1 MEENHSNEA
10 SQFAE
15 TPIEVIH
22 AATARVEKILNENFS
37 EHLTFGDGS
46 FTLKRGSTQV
56 MIIVR
61 PFADDETCIECISNV
76 VTGAKITPD
85 LMYFLL
91 RKNAELHYGAFGLL
105 FDDTITFS
113 HSIFGKNL
121 DANELINTVNSV
133 AVIADYYDDII
144 VDLAGGKR
152 AQDLLEDFE

>member
-1 MEENHSNEA
+1 MEKNINLDA
-10 SQFAE
+10 QLAE
-15 TPIEVIH
+15 TPAEVIN
-22 AATARVEKILNENFS
+22 AAIVKVETILKDNFDDYLS
-37 EHLTFGDGS
+37 FGDGS
-46 FTLKRGSTQV
+46 FTLKRGSTQI
-56 MIIVR
+56 MIVVR
-61 PFADDETCIECISNV
+61 AFADDETCIECISNV

-121 DANELINTVNSV
+121 DSNELINTMNSV

-152 AQDLLEDFE
+152 AQDLNEDFE